1 MAALAYVLLPV
12 SGLLAY
18 FNGASPRMR
27 FHGLQAILLGLLW
40 PVALYGGS
48 AVSPTATRAIAA
60 GGGGLWIVLMIT
72 AALGKDV
79 GPRLLKGW
87 AEESPKAPSKG

>member
-40 PVALYGGS
+40 PAALYGGS
-48 AVSPTATRAIAA
+48 AVSPIATRAVAA
-60 GGGGLWIVLMIT
+60 GGWVLWIGLMTT

-79 GPRLLKGW
+79 GPRLLKRW
-87 AEESPKAPSKG
+87 AQDSPKAPT